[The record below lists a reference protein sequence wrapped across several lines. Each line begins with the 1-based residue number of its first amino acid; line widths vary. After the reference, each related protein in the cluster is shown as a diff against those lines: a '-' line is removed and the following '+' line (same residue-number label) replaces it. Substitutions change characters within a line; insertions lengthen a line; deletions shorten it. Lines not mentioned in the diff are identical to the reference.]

1 MEQSNAEEAAV
12 FFHVEPFGDIDR
24 VVVAVPGEEA
34 AFAEFGG
41 EFERRVAVDAYRQRG
56 AAAIEARGGR
66 SLNLP
71 ELADRVTDAMNK
83 GRLTIERAL
92 GELSL
97 GDRMEL
103 GRWRD
108 DCKAMLSEVAGG

>member
-1 MEQSNAEEAAV
+1 MYVGAEKK
-12 FFHVEPFGDIDR
+12 
-24 VVVAVPGEEA
+24 
-34 AFAEFGG
+34 
-41 EFERRVAVDAYRQRG
+41 FELCSGSKMKTALESKG
-56 AAAIEARGGR
+56 SR

-83 GRLTIERAL
+83 GRLTIERAV

-103 GRWRD
+103 ERWRD
-108 DCKAMLSEVAGG
+108 DCKSMLSEVAGE